1 MNPILAYR
9 LTVQPPRMSDQ
20 KEPSTVFVTLQVPNS
35 TAVNYIQF
43 SSEDARAL
51 DEVQAWLSTEYGP
64 FGHSIGDRACAADLA
79 FVMDSP
85 NARIYQPVCLSGG
98 ELIPDKFDSVPDDAL
113 S

>member
-1 MNPILAYR
+1 MNFTLAYR
-9 LTVQPPRMSDQ
+9 LTVQQPRMSDQ
-20 KEPSTVFVTLQVPNS
+20 KEPSTVFVILQAPNS
-35 TAVNYIQF
+35 TAVNYLGF

-51 DEVQAWLSTEYGP
+51 EEVRAWLSTEYGP

-85 NARIYQPVCLSGG
+85 NARIYQPVCQSGE
-98 ELIPDKFDSVPDDAL
+98 ELIPDKFDAIPDDAM

>member
-35 TAVNYIQF
+35 TAVNYLQF

-51 DEVQAWLSTEYGP
+51 EEVRAWLSTEYGP

-85 NARIYQPVCLSGG
+85 NARIYQPVCQSGE
-98 ELIPDKFDSVPDDAL
+98 ELIPDKFDAIPDDAM